1 MYYYLGKILLTS
13 LIILAVTELAKKNM
27 VLAAIIASVPLIS
40 VLSLIFIYTE
50 SKDISSVVQFSN
62 EIIWFV
68 LPSLT
73 LFLLL
78 PILIG
83 NGFTFY
89 SALFLSCI
97 AHSVCLFNYE
107 FYFCICYLYSG
118 TCNHFIYSLCF
129 FDKLRSQGLFSYK
142 IK

>member
-1 MYYYLGKILLTS
+1 MYYYLGRVLLTS

-83 NGFTFY
+83 NGFSFY
-89 SALFLSCI
+89 SALFLSCV
-97 AHSVCLFNYE
+97 ATVCA
-107 FYFCICYLYSG
+107 YLIM
-118 TCNHFIYSLCF
+118 NFIRHL
-129 FDKLRSQGLFSYK
+129 K
-142 IK
+142 